1 MRRIAAVRA
10 VSLEAPLVDP
20 FLIANARLDRV
31 HNVHVQV
38 RLESGHVGHGEI
50 ATLVP
55 LTAES
60 QLDAER
66 AVRQV
71 ADGLVGR
78 DAADGAALAE
88 LLGDWLPAFAATR
101 AGLEEAAWDA
111 VARAEGVPLWR
122 RFGETL
128 HPVVTDVTLPIV
140 EPERARQLATQ
151 WREKG
156 FQTLK
161 VKVGAGLSED
171 LQRIAAVVG
180 GHPRAGLVLDAN
192 EGWSVADTL
201 GAVRATRRLGA
212 RIVLVEQPVPRGDWD
227 ALARLHRDAG
237 VLVCADEAV
246 RTVDDV
252 RRIGREKLAGAI
264 NVKLAKSG
272 VAGVVELVGAA
283 RAHGLQVMI
292 GAMVE
297 TRIGTGFGAHL
308 AAGLGGFVNVDLDTS
323 LLLAAD
329 PVRGGTPL
337 DGSRWDVGSVTA
349 GQGPIDAGE
358 AG

>member
-1 MRRIAAVRA
+1 MTTISAVSGS
-10 VSLEAPLVDP
+10 SLEAPLVDP

-31 HNVHVQV
+31 HNVRV
-38 RLESGHVGHGEI
+38 RVTLASGHTGHGEV

-55 LTAES
+55 LTRES
-60 QLDAER
+60 QLQAEH
-66 AVRQV
+66 AVHQV
-71 ADGLVGR
+71 APLLVGV
-78 DAADGAALAE
+78 DAADGEGLAE
-88 LLGDWLPAFAATR
+88 RLADWLPDFAATR

-111 VARAEGVPLWR
+111 VARARGVPLWR
-122 RFGETL
+122 SFGEVL

-140 EPERARQLATQ
+140 DPDRARVLADT

-156 FQTLK
+156 FTTLK
-161 VKVGAGLSED
+161 VKVGAGLQDD
-171 LQRIAAVVG
+171 LQRIAAVLA

-192 EGWSVADTL
+192 EGWTVADTL
-201 GAVRATRRLGA
+201 AAVRATRRLGG

-252 RRIGREKLAGAI
+252 HRIGRERLAGAI

-272 VAGVVELVGAA
+272 VAGVLALVRAA
-283 RAHGLQVMI
+283 RSHGLQVMI

-297 TRIGTGFGAHL
+297 TRVGTGFGAHL
-308 AAGLGGFVNVDLDTS
+308 AGGLGGFVNIDLDTS
-323 LLLAAD
+323 LLLASD

-337 DGSRWDVGSVTA
+337 DGPRWDLGAVTA
-349 GQGPIDAGE
+349 GQGVFDAEG
-358 AG
+358 G